1 MSKQLSIKKP
11 RPFTYRF
18 VDEGPS
24 LLLEL
29 TNATQQTLD
38 RVEILTIFL
47 KNHETAAAG
56 PAQVHIRFDCVDRI
70 KPAEKSVFSHTT
82 LINGKVAEDD
92 REHLARLQAIDG
104 TPNPY
109 TLEISWQDAEGRT
122 RFQKIPVGH

>member
-1 MSKQLSIKKP
+1 VSKNLSTKKMK
-11 RPFTYRF
+11 PFTYRF

-29 TNATQQTLD
+29 TNATQQKLD

-47 KNHETAAAG
+47 KNHETTASG
-56 PAQVHIRFDCVDRI
+56 PAQVHIRFDSVESI
-70 KPAEKSVFSHTT
+70 LPAERSVFSHTT

-92 REHLARLQAIDG
+92 REQLSRLQSVEG

-109 TLEISWQDAEGRT
+109 TLDISWQDSDGRT